1 MEDGIRRKA
10 GREAIT
16 AGREVWATVTGV
28 DGEHATI
35 RVEETGCGRCAEPGG
50 CAGRHLGRMLC
61 RTPRDFR
68 VLNPERCVVGQRV
81 RVSVAEGSVLRG
93 AGWAYGL
100 PLLALFVG
108 SLLGSAVGGEPGAIT
123 GAAAGLTGGWLA
135 LRHVQ
140 RRTHDDPRWQPSIRP

>member
-1 MEDGIRRKA
+1 M
-10 GREAIT
+10 
-16 AGREVWATVTGV
+16 TGL

-35 RVEETGCGRCAEPGG
+35 RVDESGCGRCAEPGG
-50 CAGRHLGRMLC
+50 CAGRNLGRLLC

-81 RVSVAEGSVLRG
+81 RVSVGEGSVLRG

-100 PLLALFVG
+100 PLLALLAG
-108 SLLGSAVGGEPGAIT
+108 SLLGSAAGGEPGAIA
-123 GAAAGLTGGWLA
+123 GAATGLTGGWLA
-135 LRHVQ
+135 LRQVQ